1 ADPRRREPGL
11 DRDAAGVRDR
21 VGGDPGAAPARAE
34 PAAGVQDPLGLVR
47 GPGRSLLGRVPHEV
61 ATVADVGAADYL
73 VRDRDGALLRVRR
86 LALEAGVE
94 GAEAVVHATAELV
107 RLLDAARAR
116 IGRAALLRGSTAGA
130 ASQRV
135 VAGAGDHAPCV
146 VPVRSEEHTSELQSR
161 GHLVCR
167 LLLE

>member
-1 ADPRRREPGL
+1 MLRLSRVCPFSFFFFLMIRRPPRSTLFPYTTL
-11 DRDAAGVRDR
+11 F
-21 VGGDPGAAPARAE
+21 
-34 PAAGVQDPLGLVR
+34 
-47 GPGRSLLGRVPHEV
+47 RS
-61 ATVADVGAADYL
+61 
-73 VRDRDGALLRVRR
+73 RDRDGALLRVRR
-86 LALEAGVE
+86 LALEARVE

-146 VPVRSEEHTSELQSR
+146 VPVGPPLARRRVAGAPIPRRSRQLRPPLLYPSGREPRSR
-161 GHLVCR
+161 AEIGRAHV
-167 LLLE
+167 